1 MENVTKFNIL
11 IVDDKPANLLAQQ
24 ALLAKK
30 DRVLY
35 TARNGNEALK
45 LALSNPP
52 DLILLD
58 VHMPDMD
65 GFEVARLMRQNKRT
79 RDIPIIFVTAERK
92 EHQSMVMGFEEGAID
107 YLFKPLD
114 PEITKAKVSVLLNM
128 QLQKKELSEKNK
140 ALEQANQQIKKLN
153 EELQKNIRSLEVA
166 NKELDAFSY
175 SVSHDLRTPLR
186 TIDAFSG
193 IMIQEHADKLDDE
206 GKRVLDII
214 VSNAK
219 KMMEMIDKLLEF
231 SRLGKKTI
239 RKEKISMKKLVDSC
253 IQDVRRLRHN
263 AVIKVGK
270 LPVTE
275 GDSLLLSY
283 TWANLISNAVKYSG
297 KKAEPKIE
305 IGSHDEQGTI
315 VYYVKDNGAG
325 FDMAYADKL
334 FKVFQRL
341 HSADDFKG
349 IGVGLALVQRII
361 AKHGGKIWAE
371 GELDKGATFY
381 FTLPDPR

>member
-1 MENVTKFNIL
+1 
-11 IVDDKPANLLAQQ
+11 
-24 ALLAKK
+24 
-30 DRVLY
+30 
-35 TARNGNEALK
+35 
-45 LALSNPP
+45 
-52 DLILLD
+52 
-58 VHMPDMD
+58 
-65 GFEVARLMRQNKRT
+65 
-79 RDIPIIFVTAERK
+79 
-92 EHQSMVMGFEEGAID
+92 
-107 YLFKPLD
+107 
-114 PEITKAKVSVLLNM
+114 
-128 QLQKKELSEKNK
+128 
-140 ALEQANQQIKKLN
+140 
-153 EELQKNIRSLEVA
+153 
-166 NKELDAFSY
+166 
-175 SVSHDLRTPLR
+175 
-186 TIDAFSG
+186 
-193 IMIQEHADKLDDE
+193 MIQEHADKLDDE